1 MNSINFVKNG
11 EKKNTLKDFKMIL
24 ISGYDE
30 DDGSKVFEFIMRY
43 ADTSI
48 TARLNELKEV
58 IVSPVDAYYD
68 DKEASIIKA
77 NWTVRNLGPI
87 AGSSS
92 VGDKIILSYKTP
104 LKEKEVIKE
113 EKVITKENKNN
124 KHENKKENKVKLEVK
139 AEDNK
144 ENTVEGVE

>member
-1 MNSINFVKNG
+1 MNSINFVKNNVT
-11 EKKNTLKDFKMIL
+11 KNTLKDFKMIL

-30 DDGSKVFEFIMRY
+30 DDGSKVFELIMRY
-43 ADTSI
+43 GDTSI
-48 TARLNELKEV
+48 KSRFDAFKEL
-58 IVSPVDAYYD
+58 ITSPVEAYFD

-77 NWTVRNLGPI
+77 EWSVKNLGPI
-87 AGSSS
+87 SGSSS

-124 KHENKKENKVKLEVK
+124 KHENKKENKVKPEVK
-139 AEDNK
+139 VEEHK